1 VTANLGLLVV
11 IGVLYSCGVYLLLER
26 SVTRVLLGVL
36 LLGNATNLLLLTAG
50 GPAGDPALVGR
61 FAEEGMADP
70 LAQGMVLT
78 AIVITMG
85 LAAFVLALTYRAFTL
100 TRADAIEDDP
110 EDVTV
115 AHRRRADAPDR
126 DRSESA
132 RRGGDTAAGD
142 RFGAAITKD
151 VLVDTE
157 LPPLEGDTELAPLE
171 GDTELAPLEGDEDD
185 PGSRGGAH
193 P

>member
-1 VTANLGLLVV
+1 
-11 IGVLYSCGVYLLLER
+11 
-26 SVTRVLLGVL
+26 
-36 LLGNATNLLLLTAG
+36 
-50 GPAGDPALVGR
+50 
-61 FAEEGMADP
+61 
-70 LAQGMVLT
+70 
-78 AIVITMG
+78 
-85 LAAFVLALTYRAFTL
+85 
-100 TRADAIEDDP
+100 
-110 EDVTV
+110 VTV

-151 VLVDTE
+151 VLIDTE
-157 LPPLEGDTELAPLE
+157 LPPLEGDTELPPLE

>member
-1 VTANLGLLVV
+1 MTANLGLLVV
-11 IGVLYSCGVYLLLER
+11 IGLLYSCGVYLLLER

-50 GPAGDPALVGR
+50 GQDGDPALVGR

-70 LAQGMVLT
+70 LAQGMILT
-78 AIVITMG
+78 SIVITMG

-100 TRADAIEDDP
+100 SRADTIEDDP

-115 AHRRRADAPDR
+115 AHRTPAGAPDR
-126 DRSESA
+126 DRSDDGRA
-132 RRGGDTAAGD
+132 GGDTAAGD
-142 RFGAAITKD
+142 RFGVVITKD

-157 LPPLEGDTELAPLE
+157 LPPLEDTELPPLE
-171 GDTELAPLEGDEDD
+171 DD
-185 PGSRGGAH
+185 DADGGGR